1 MEIGK
6 NTTYRYIIIVIER
19 KLAEHK
25 TEPDKPDRRVKTD
38 IRPISSHVTHDKKF
52 YILIILTIR
61 MDRIEHLKNQDGS
74 HQCIHFCICHSLP
87 FKRGCG
93 QIFTLLWYSKIWVS
107 ILCFKIKFYSNSDY
121 TSHKR
126 GFWEPNWRFNWAIRE
141 GSPNYRV
148 HRSKSKN
155 LI

>member
-1 MEIGK
+1 MVQGMPDIIGSATACW
-6 NTTYRYIIIVIER
+6 NAINFEWYQID
-19 KLAEHK
+19 LNK
-25 TEPDKPDRRVKTD
+25 TEYFHNAMKAFSLHFMQIIMTCIYSFVKTD
-38 IRPISSHVTHDKKF
+38 CLFFLREDAARF
-52 YILIILTIR
+52 L
-61 MDRIEHLKNQDGS
+61 
-74 HQCIHFCICHSLP
+74 HFC
-87 FKRGCG
+87 G
-93 QIFTLLWYSKIWVS
+93 TAKIWVS
-107 ILCFKIKFYSNSDY
+107 ILCFKIKSYNNFDY